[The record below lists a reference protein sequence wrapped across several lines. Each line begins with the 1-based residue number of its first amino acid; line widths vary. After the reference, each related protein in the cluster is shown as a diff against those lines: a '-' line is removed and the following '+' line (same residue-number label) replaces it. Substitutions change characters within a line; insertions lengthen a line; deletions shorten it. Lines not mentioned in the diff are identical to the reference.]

1 MGRFYE
7 RRVIEDEGGTH
18 YLVTIANAAGAAEV
32 EVSRAVYDLIDDMQ
46 REHWRLER
54 RESRHSWHIEDMR
67 ESDLPHEKHV
77 ATPEQL
83 AVWRVDDEALGR
95 ALMGLPEV
103 QRRRFLL
110 HHLEG
115 LPVKT
120 VARLEGC
127 SDRAVKYSLAL
138 ARKNLREAL
147 GEMEE

>member
-7 RRVIEDEGGTH
+7 RRVVEDEGGAH
-18 YLVTIANAAGAAEV
+18 YLITIARTGGVDEV
-32 EVSRAVYDLIDDMQ
+32 EVSRDVYELIDDMQ

-67 ESDLPHEKHV
+67 EGDLPHEEHV
-77 ATPEQL
+77 VTPEQL
-83 AVWRVDDEALGR
+83 AMRRVDDEALGR

-147 GEMEE
+147 GEMR